1 MSVTSSIL
9 ASPYINLNSKKE
21 NKLFTLVMPKH
32 VRSSSFLIIY
42 VFSHI
47 TFEIKDRQLQIYI
60 PHRQGNTSPNVKP

>member
-32 VRSSSFLIIY
+32 VRSSFLIIY

-60 PHRQGNTSPNVKP
+60 PHRQGNISPKIKP